1 MLSVKRKGMVGQ
13 SKAAPAAQWMQFKKH
28 SSQHHRW
35 CSRAVVFFTRC
46 QESKPANPLRLEAV
60 CMFPSKFHWGLL
72 CYLAHALHPAELK
85 CSQLKVCWRQQL
97 CCSKLEKAGKGK
109 SWKGKVLWYCQK
121 WSTSRP
127 SNPPLLQPL
136 LLITIVVRKHQA
148 NSTNECLINTPS
160 CSRRRQ
166 ATCSWLIPPLS
177 LSLSFSAFLYLSLSS
192 TSVCIFPSIP
202 PTPLR
207 QRRTKGE
214 TEEKQYNLLALFFG
228 AHQSMSGLRQGFA
241 CPLKELISLW
251 FQPNGSAQWQM
262 LNFPSA
268 TLTPISLVL
277 LNLTDFVWTVCLAVW
292 IRLWHGCWCEC

>member
-127 SNPPLLQPL
+127 SNPLCSSHFCSLRSSSGNTKQIPL
-136 LLITIVVRKHQA
+136 TSVW
-148 NSTNECLINTPS
+148 ST
-160 CSRRRQ
+160 RQ
-166 ATCSWLIPPLS
+166 AVAEEDRQPVHDSFPPSLS
-177 LSLSFSAFLYLSLSS
+177 LSLLLCLSLPFSLFYFCLYFS
-192 TSVCIFPSIP
+192 LYPSHS
-202 PTPLR
+202 L
-207 QRRTKGE
+207 K
-214 TEEKQYNLLALFFG
+214 TEENKGRDRRKA
-228 AHQSMSGLRQGFA
+228 
-241 CPLKELISLW
+241 I
-251 FQPNGSAQWQM
+251 
-262 LNFPSA
+262 
-268 TLTPISLVL
+268 
-277 LNLTDFVWTVCLAVW
+277 
-292 IRLWHGCWCEC
+292 

>member
-13 SKAAPAAQWMQFKKH
+13 SKAAPAAQWMRFKKH

-166 ATCSWLIPPLS
+166 ATCSWLIPPPPPLS
-177 LSLSFSAFLYLSLSS
+177 LLLCLSLPFSLFYFCLYFS
-192 TSVCIFPSIP
+192 LYPSHS
-202 PTPLR
+202 L
-207 QRRTKGE
+207 K
-214 TEEKQYNLLALFFG
+214 TEENKGRDRRKA
-228 AHQSMSGLRQGFA
+228 
-241 CPLKELISLW
+241 I
-251 FQPNGSAQWQM
+251 
-262 LNFPSA
+262 
-268 TLTPISLVL
+268 
-277 LNLTDFVWTVCLAVW
+277 
-292 IRLWHGCWCEC
+292 